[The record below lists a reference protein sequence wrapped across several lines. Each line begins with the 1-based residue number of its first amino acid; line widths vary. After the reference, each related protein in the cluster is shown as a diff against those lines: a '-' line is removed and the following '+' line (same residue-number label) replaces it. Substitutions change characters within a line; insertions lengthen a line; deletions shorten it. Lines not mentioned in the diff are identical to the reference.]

1 MKLNAAVV
9 ISAATL
15 LAGFFFHQ
23 PHLWIPV
30 SVLLAAVVDSY
41 TRQWVMSERLG
52 SAQNLSMFLKMIFAF
67 IGFYAMIGQIA
78 CIVLAGWWLF
88 S

>member
-1 MKLNAAVV
+1 MKLNIAIV

-23 PHLWIPV
+23 PYLWIPV
-30 SVLLAAVVDSY
+30 SVLLAAVIDLY
-41 TRQWVMSERLG
+41 TRQWVMSDRLG
-52 SAQNLSMFLKMIFAF
+52 SAQNLSMFLKMVFATA
-67 IGFYAMIGQIA
+67 GFYAMIGQIA
-78 CIVLAGWWLF
+78 CITLAGWWLF

>member
-1 MKLNAAVV
+1 MKLNTAVV

-15 LAGFFFHQ
+15 LAGFFLHQ
-23 PHLWIPV
+23 PYLWIPV
-30 SVLLAAVVDSY
+30 SVLPAAVVDLY

-67 IGFYAMIGQIA
+67 IGFYAMIGQIV
-78 CIVLAGWWLF
+78 CIILAGWWLF